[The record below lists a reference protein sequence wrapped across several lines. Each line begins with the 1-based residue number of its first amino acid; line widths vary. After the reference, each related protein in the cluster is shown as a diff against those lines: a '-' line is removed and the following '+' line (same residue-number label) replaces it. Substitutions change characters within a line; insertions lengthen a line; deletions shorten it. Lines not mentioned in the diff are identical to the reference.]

1 MKSFTNDVAAK
12 SENSNSNTFLR
23 LYKQNMMLKF
33 MEKNLMSLD

>member
-1 MKSFTNDVAAK
+1 MNSFTNDVAAK
-12 SENSNSNTFLR
+12 SETSNSNTILR